1 MGILGIYK
9 IADRAVVRDGQ
20 IVVRKMMNLS
30 ITLDHRIVD
39 GATAAR
45 FLNTVI
51 QYLEKPNL
59 LLLEGI

>member
-1 MGILGIYK
+1 M
-9 IADRAVVRDGQ
+9 VRGGQ
-20 IVVRKMMNLS
+20 IVIRKMMNLS

-51 QYLEKPNL
+51 EYLQTPNL